1 MINQLSKFRLY
12 KSIKSNFK
20 TKNYLEMNI
29 SKSLRSIFAQLRS
42 GCGML
47 PIRIETGLFKRDPL
61 DARWAGSFIIHY
73 VSYICNFFN
82 NLSHYRLLT
91 YLLYIPAY
99 EHSNILRNLAYYKI
113 RSASLK

>member
-1 MINQLSKFRLY
+1 MD
-12 KSIKSNFK
+12 
-20 TKNYLEMNI
+20 I

-73 VSYICNFFN
+73 VSYICNF
-82 NLSHYRLLT
+82 LITYLTMDYLLT
-91 YLLYIPAY
+91 YFTFLHISTVTFCEIWHIIKLGQPRI
-99 EHSNILRNLAYYKI
+99 SK
-113 RSASLK
+113 

>member
-1 MINQLSKFRLY
+1 MIKQLSKLRLY
-12 KSIKSNFK
+12 NSNKSNFK

-47 PIRIETGLFKRDPL
+47 PIIIETGLFKRDPL

-91 YLLYIPAY
+91 YFTFLHICTVTFCEIWHIIKLGQPRL
-99 EHSNILRNLAYYKI
+99 SK
-113 RSASLK
+113 